1 MQTTKKQK
9 HKLKE
14 FKELF
19 WGWNKTY
26 SLISKGQTQN
36 LKEHIEDSISVISHL
51 GESVLDLGSG
61 GGLPGI
67 PLAICAPDKRI
78 FLIESNSKKAA
89 FLLHSTNALKLKNTR
104 IVNARAEELKPS
116 DFPEGYEILTRAF
129 GTFKK
134 TIIASRALLEPPNTS
149 LRMMKTAPLVMT
161 DQLPE
166 GFKISNS
173 REIKSK
179 EKDKKHILVTIVKK
193 TNE

>member
-1 MQTTKKQK
+1 MF
-9 HKLKE
+9 L
-14 FKELF
+14 
-19 WGWNKTY
+19 GWNKTY

-36 LKEHIEDSISVISHL
+36 IKEHIEDSISVANHL
-51 GESVLDLGSG
+51 GESILDLGSG

-89 FLLHSTNALKLKNTR
+89 FLLHSTNVLKLKNTR

-134 TIIASRALLEPPNTS
+134 TIIVSRALLEPPNTS
-149 LRMMKTAPLVMT
+149 LRMMKTAPLAGA
-161 DQLPE
+161 DQMPE

-173 REIKSK
+173 KEIKSK
-179 EKDKKHILVTIVKK
+179 GKDKKHILVTIVKK
-193 TNE
+193 TDE